1 MIRTA
6 LVTAPLVLA
15 ALAIGLSRDGLR
27 ASAPMLAVTFG
38 HVDHQSVNCATCH
51 HNFRDDTGHGLCFQC
66 HKTDP
71 RVNALVEQQFHELCM
86 GCHVDLQRAGEDGGP
101 IRACAAC
108 HTADE
113 AP

>member
-1 MIRTA
+1 MIRSL
-6 LVTAPLVLA
+6 LVMAPLVA
-15 ALAIGLSRDGLR
+15 TAVTIGFAQDHLR
-27 ASAPMLAVTFG
+27 ERAPMLPVTFG

-51 HNFRDDTGHGLCFQC
+51 HNYRDDTGNGLCFDC

-71 RVNALVEQQFHELCM
+71 RVNALVEQQFHGLCM
-86 GCHVDLQRAGEDGGP
+86 GCHVEQQRAGEDGGP